1 MQTSLSLLS
10 SSYCQQMA
18 GRLSD
23 PIMSLIDTGCVGQ
36 VDSIQLAAL
45 GPNTS
50 IFNFVFQVESDYS
63 ISFQLCQLL
72 Q

>member
-1 MQTSLSLLS
+1 MIGIPGDGH
-10 SSYCQQMA
+10 SSYVRN

-36 VDSIQLAAL
+36 VSSIQLAAL

-50 IFNFVFQVESDYS
+50 IFNFVFQVTHTETYFIKLNRDDR
-63 ISFQLCQLL
+63 
-72 Q
+72 